1 MLSAVPRPRR
11 RITSLAAVTLAL
23 GVLALAAP
31 LGESEYPASRIGAL
45 LALAAIIEA
54 LHSLRRSTA
63 AARRKATV
71 SAIISMAIALFLINA
86 PLLAGQALRL
96 VIAGWFGFDAVR
108 YAIDLLR
115 GDRTEAALGYRA
127 GGARQPRRRAADSAG
142 AAAGSRR

>member
-1 MLSAVPRPRR
+1 MPSAVPRPRR

-63 AARRKATV
+63 AARRDATV

-86 PLLAGQALRL
+86 PL
-96 VIAGWFGFDAVR
+96 
-108 YAIDLLR
+108 R
-115 GDRTEAALGYRA
+115 GG
-127 GGARQPRRRAADSAG
+127 SG
-142 AAAGSRR
+142 AAAGDRGLVWARRRPLRDRPPARR